1 MTQIRPLTREQVA
14 YLRRCYLAGWG
25 LEPISARLPGIGIA
39 SLKAQM
45 RRSGIALR
53 APGGYRKMP
62 TVLPPPFDP
71 ADFRPH
77 RKGPAKPSKPPPD
90 PRVVAWHRPIWPGWR
105 IHGEMKGKMGTV
117 AGAPVP

>member
-1 MTQIRPLTREQVA
+1 MAKIRILTREQAA

-25 LEPISARLPGIGIA
+25 LKPISMRLPGVGRPA
-39 SLKAQM
+39 LKAQL
-45 RRSGIALR
+45 RRSGIRLR
-53 APGGYRKMP
+53 LPGGHRKMP

-77 RKGPAKPSKPPPD
+77 RKQTTGKPPPPPPD

-105 IHGEMKGKMGTV
+105 VHGEVTMDRR
-117 AGAPVP
+117 